1 VLSDPNVPLRKITE
15 LIDIYFPK
23 LPRDHEELKENLRM
37 NGMLFI
43 RVMSDDDVEIARL
56 HRTKAMRWHA
66 AAEDAER

>member
-1 VLSDPNVPLRKITE
+1 MLSDLNVPLRKITE

-23 LPRDHEELKENLRM
+23 LPRDHEELNLRM

>member
-1 VLSDPNVPLRKITE
+1 
-15 LIDIYFPK
+15 
-23 LPRDHEELKENLRM
+23 M